1 MLAKSLC
8 TIIDKKRYIMYLGI
22 DLGTSGVKVIIL
34 DDNDRL
40 IAQASSSIDV
50 SRPYPLWSEQEPAS
64 WWQATNEAMATLK
77 ANNSDDLS
85 QISAIG
91 LSGQMHGATLLDHE
105 NNIIRPAILWNDGR
119 SEQQCKAIEAIEPDT
134 RAITGNIAMPGFTAP
149 KLVWLKENEAEN
161 FAKVAKVLLPKD
173 YLRFLM
179 TGEFAS
185 DMSDSAGTLWLDVE
199 KRQWSTKMLSATDLN
214 LAQMPALY
222 EGTEITGHLTDE
234 IAKLWGMDKVP
245 VIAGGGDNAAGAA
258 GIGVINPNEAF
269 LSLGTSGVY
278 FVANETYMPN
288 PDSAVHTF
296 CHCIPNTW
304 HQMAVVLSAAS
315 CLTWVTQLTGFENE
329 KSLLDEV
336 EKLDFSTPSPLMFL
350 PYLSGERTPHNNPN
364 AQGVF
369 FGLGYNTEAA
379 ELGRAVLEGIAFAFA
394 DGQQALVAAGTKID
408 QVSVIGGGSR
418 SKLWGKILAS
428 VLNKPLT
435 YRKGGE
441 VGPALGAARLAKI
454 GVNKLNV
461 SDVCIASEIDY
472 VIEPQQEMTNYYP
485 AQHLKYQQLYQSL
498 KEHF

>member
-1 MLAKSLC
+1 
-8 TIIDKKRYIMYLGI
+8 MYLGI

-34 DDNDRL
+34 DDKDQL
-40 IAQASSSIDV
+40 IAQSSCSLDV
-50 SRPYPLWSEQEPAS
+50 SRPAPLWSEQDPAD
-64 WWQATNEAMATLK
+64 WWQATNAAIKELQESNIEA
-77 ANNSDDLS
+77 LS
-85 QISAIG
+85 SVSAIG
-91 LSGQMHGATLLDHE
+91 LSGQMHGATLLDSA
-105 NNIIRPAILWNDGR
+105 NQVIRPAILWNDGR
-119 SEQQCKAIEAIEPDT
+119 SEAQCKTIEVREPST

-149 KLVWLKENEAEN
+149 KLVWVKENEPEN
-161 FAKVAKVLLPKD
+161 FDKVAKVLLPKD

-179 TGEFAS
+179 TGDFAS

-199 KRQWSTKMLSATDLN
+199 KRQWSTQMLTATDLT
-214 LAQMPALY
+214 LEQMPTLY
-222 EGTEITGHLTDE
+222 EGTEITGYLSDE
-234 IAKLWGMDKVP
+234 IAKKWGMNIVP

-258 GIGVINPNEAF
+258 GIGVINPNDAF

-278 FVANETYMPN
+278 FVANETYNPN

-315 CLTWVTQLTGFENE
+315 CLTWVTELTGYKDE
-329 KSLLDEV
+329 KSLLDDV
-336 EKLDFSTPSPLMFL
+336 EKLDFSKPSSLIFL

-369 FGLGYNTEAA
+369 FGLDHNANAA

-394 DGQQALVAAGTKID
+394 DGQQALVAAGTIID

-418 SKLWGKILAS
+418 SELWGRILAS

-454 GVNKLNV
+454 GANKVNANE
-461 SDVCIASEIDY
+461 VCVTSEVDHI
-472 VIEPQQEMTNYYP
+472 IEPDQTMVNYYP
-485 AQHLKYQQLYQSL
+485 ERHLKYQQLYQSL
-498 KEHF
+498 QEHF